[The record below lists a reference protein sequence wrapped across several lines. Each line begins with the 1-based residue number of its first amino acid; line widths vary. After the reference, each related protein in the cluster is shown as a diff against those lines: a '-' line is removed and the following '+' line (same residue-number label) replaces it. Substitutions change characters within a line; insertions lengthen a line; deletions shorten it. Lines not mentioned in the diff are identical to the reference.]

1 MILNERDVANTKRQ
15 NISNII
21 LFSGDAASFKG
32 GRSYVHGTDTL
43 PFIDACVSVRD
54 QGVTVSK
61 IEFFTPLTTRGVLV
75 INPSPYQ
82 LDKGRLNASGL
93 IRLVDG
99 SDVPFI
105 VFASP
110 ITVDSEMRPFEEE
123 ALMKNARVSNNNQSV
138 NADRCANLTTAEHVS
153 SLMKLLCQSL
163 LPYRHRWWFVR
174 LQKATMLPETFSN
187 IEINCKRVIAK
198 SMVSAGI
205 SFDGVYFGSIDFVG
219 AVK

>member
-1 MILNERDVANTKRQ
+1 M
-15 NISNII
+15 

-32 GRSYVHGTDTL
+32 GRSYVHGTDIL
-43 PFIDACVSVRD
+43 PFIDACASVCD
-54 QGVTVSK
+54 KGTAVSK

-82 LDKGRLNASGL
+82 LDKDRLNASGL

-105 VFASP
+105 VFSSP
-110 ITVDSEMRPFEEE
+110 IAVDSEMRPFEEE
-123 ALMKNARVSNNNQSV
+123 ALWKAAQVSNNKESV
-138 NADRCANLTTAEHVS
+138 NADRCANLTTAEHMS

-163 LPYRHRWWFVR
+163 LSHHHRWWFVR
-174 LQKATMLPETFSN
+174 LQKETKLPETFSN
-187 IEINCKRVIAK
+187 IEINCKRIIAK